1 MVPDRWRVLI
11 GSSLSLSFSIGTLLV
26 YSFSLFVKPLTTEF
40 GWSRGEVSLATSLA
54 NVAVSIT
61 APILGML
68 CDRFGSR
75 VMIFLGHSVL
85 CAGLLSLA
93 FLTPH
98 LWHFYALF
106 LLLGLFASGSSPLPY
121 ARLISMWFEKDRGLA
136 LGVMMAGIGLGSF
149 IIPFMAQH
157 AIAGAG
163 WRSAYFTLGL
173 LAVLIPVPLNA
184 LLIRERRVL
193 TGNSSA
199 VAGLTRSEAL
209 RTRAWWQMTSVFLL
223 LAICANGVISHL
235 AAILTDAGLDGADA
249 ALSLSIFGIS
259 ALAGRVITGWLV
271 DRFFA
276 PYVAALLFGGL
287 LVGIALL
294 RIGTGGPIAACL
306 TGIAL
311 GAELD
316 VMPYLV
322 SRYFGMRAFGA
333 IYGTCF
339 GAFTLGMATG
349 PLLMGYGF
357 DLTHSYRSP
366 LSVLLVL
373 LGAAVV
379 VTAMLPKYHTVTAA
393 RSQRT
398 FAVVHQPEAAGPT
411 SRLT

>member
-1 MVPDRWRVLI
+1 MLI
-11 GSSLSLSFSIGTLLV
+11 GSSVSLSFSLGTLLV
-26 YSFSLFVKPLTTEF
+26 YSFSLFVKPLATEF
-40 GWSRGEVSLATSLA
+40 GWSRGEVSFAISLA
-54 NVAVSIT
+54 NLAASLAI
-61 APILGML
+61 PIQGML

-75 VMIFLGHSVL
+75 GMIFLGHSAL
-85 CAGLLSLA
+85 CLGLLALSS
-93 FLTPH
+93 LTPP
-98 LWHFYALF
+98 LWHFYVLF
-106 LLLGLFASGSSPLPY
+106 LFLGLFASASSPLPY
-121 ARLISMWFEKDRGLA
+121 ARLISMWFEKDRGLG
-136 LGVMMAGIGLGSF
+136 LGIMMAGIGLGSF
-149 IIPFMAQH
+149 IIPFVAQH

-184 LLIRERRVL
+184 LLIREPRLR
-193 TGNSSA
+193 GDRA
-199 VAGLTRSEAL
+199 AAKEGLTRSEAL

-223 LAICANGVISHL
+223 LAVCANGVISHL
-235 AAILTDAGLDGADA
+235 AAILTDAGLDGGDA
-249 ALSLSIFGIS
+249 ALCLSVFGIS
-259 ALAGRVITGWLV
+259 ALAGRIITGWLV

-276 PYVAALLFGGL
+276 PHVAAVLFSGL

-294 RIGTGGPIAACL
+294 RIGIGGPIAACL

-333 IYGTCF
+333 IYGACF

-366 LSVLLVL
+366 LSVLLFL
-373 LGAAVV
+373 LAAAVA
-379 VTAMLPKYHTVTAA
+379 VTAKLPKYD
-393 RSQRT
+393 
-398 FAVVHQPEAAGPT
+398 AVERPAVRRQTCALVALE
-411 SRLT
+411 